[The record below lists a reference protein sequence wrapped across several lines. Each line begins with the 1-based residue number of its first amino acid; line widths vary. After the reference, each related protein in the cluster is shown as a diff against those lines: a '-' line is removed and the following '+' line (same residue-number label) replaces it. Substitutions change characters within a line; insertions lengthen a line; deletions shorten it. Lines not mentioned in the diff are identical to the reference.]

1 MGVVNMW
8 ILIGAIVMGFLCG
21 YIGTEKGRSGL
32 GWFACG
38 FLFGIFALVA
48 VIAVPSHARGVDNG

>member
-1 MGVVNMW
+1 MW
-8 ILIGAIVMGFLCG
+8 ILGGAVIMGMLCG